1 MTSYPLVIPSLRFA
15 GLLSTWAA
23 EYDIAIEHS
32 RAVAPKPGKNRPVI
46 LVFRSVADRSALLS
60 VARDKIEAIRT
71 AKCSTG
77 GGKGRRGGVKRH
89 PVALDNIAA
98 QLEAEYRLL
107 S

>member
-23 EYDIAIEHS
+23 EADITIEHS
-32 RAVAPKPGKNRPVI
+32 RAVAPKPGKGQPVI
-46 LVFRSVADRSALLS
+46 MVFRTVADRTALLA

-71 AKCSTG
+71 ARCGPPGKSG
-77 GGKGRRGGVKRH
+77 GRKSH
-89 PVALDNIAA
+89 PVALDNIAN
-98 QLEAEYRLL
+98 QLEAEYRLI

>member
-46 LVFRSVADRSALLS
+46 LVFRSVKDRSALLS
-60 VARDKIEAIRT
+60 IARDKIEAIRT

-77 GGKGRRGGVKRH
+77 NGRRGGVKRH

-98 QLEAEYRLL
+98 QLEAEYQLI